1 MSRVNLVDSLTEPS
15 GRLITVGA
23 WLDHGSPT
31 SGAAPTVNRLRWP
44 PRVAAGTMPTPSPRI
59 TGAVTRVRMSPGPR
73 SRIHRAPASDSS
85 VTASTQSTG
94 CTRMASAS
102 SRASPTSSP
111 TAPAHR
117 PTMST
122 PSANCGVW
130 KPTSTATGSNTGENT
145 APPRNL
151 FLRSAASAS
160 AICSQYSSKRDSC
173 SGVPVMT
180 TERRPLRMDNTGGS
194 TVRTSVANSARR
206 RRMRSGSALV
216 TDTIGGRSPS
226 ATMPRRRAT
235 SVPTAPRS
243 WANANSSTSLVPPA
257 LSASTAS
264 TP

>member
-23 WLDHGSPT
+23 WLDQGSPT

-194 TVRTSVANSARR
+194 TVRTSVTNSARR